1 MHTLQFYRHLRETPG
16 EHTYFR
22 SLKEH
27 WNFSGKNCKDSINDP
42 IESNAFNKSNFKSC
56 LN

>member
-42 IESNAFNKSNFKSC
+42 IESNAFNQSNFKSC

>member
-27 WNFSGKNCKDSINDP
+27 WNFSGKNCQELGCFFITKIRLGEIFSRKK
-42 IESNAFNKSNFKSC
+42 A
-56 LN
+56 

>member
-1 MHTLQFYRHLRETPG
+1 MHTLQFYRHLREPPG

-27 WNFSGKNCKDSINDP
+27 SQKNCEELGCFCITKIRLP
-42 IESNAFNKSNFKSC
+42 EIFLRKKV
-56 LN
+56 